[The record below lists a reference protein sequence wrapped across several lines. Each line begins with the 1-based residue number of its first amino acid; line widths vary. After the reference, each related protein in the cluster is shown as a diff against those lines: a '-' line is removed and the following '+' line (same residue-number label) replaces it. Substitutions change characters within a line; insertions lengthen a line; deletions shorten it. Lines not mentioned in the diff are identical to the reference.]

1 MEGSADQSVHMAQMI
16 SPTFLSGTSSFFVC
30 VCGGGGERKQL
41 AKWSFLTVQTLVW
54 EAGTPGCKQKSFP
67 ERRCGALTK

>member
-30 VCGGGGERKQL
+30 GGGEVRGNSWPNGVSLQFRRWCGK
-41 AKWSFLTVQTLVW
+41 
-54 EAGTPGCKQKSFP
+54 PGHQGVSRRAFP
-67 ERRCGALTK
+67 KGDVVP